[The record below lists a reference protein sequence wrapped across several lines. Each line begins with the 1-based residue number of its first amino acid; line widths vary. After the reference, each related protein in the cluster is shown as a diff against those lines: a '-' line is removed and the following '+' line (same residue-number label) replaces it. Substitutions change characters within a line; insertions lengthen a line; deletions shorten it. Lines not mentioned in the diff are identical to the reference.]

1 MRLCVAAGRVCPVA
15 QGEVRQYLDFAAELA
30 SASGE
35 LIGGYFQRP
44 GLAVDRKADRSVV
57 TRADREA
64 EALMRDMIRARF
76 PGHGVLGEEYGEDNP
91 GAEMKWVLDPIDGT
105 VSFIHGCPLFGT
117 LIGLLRCGEPIV
129 GAIHLPA
136 LGQLCLGDG
145 SRTTLDGREVRVR
158 SVGRIEDATVLYT
171 DERLVAQHR
180 DIAGFRRLAGR
191 AGVLRG
197 WGDCYGYFL
206 LAAGFADVMM
216 DPIMMPWDLL
226 PLVPVVRGAGAI
238 ITAWD
243 GGDVLKGASAVA
255 ASPGLHRE
263 VIAELNGP

>member
-1 MRLCVAAGRVCPVA
+1 MSKGENAA
-15 QGEVRQYLDFAAELA
+15 YLNFAAELA
-30 SASGE
+30 AASGE
-35 LIGGYFQRP
+35 LIGKYFQRP
-44 GLAVDRKADRSVV
+44 GLAVERKADRSVV

-76 PGHGVLGEEYGEDNP
+76 PSHGVLGEEHGEHNP
-91 GAEMKWVLDPIDGT
+91 GAEWKWILDPIDGT
-105 VSFIHGCPLFGT
+105 ISFVHGCPLFGT
-117 LIGLLRCGEPIV
+117 LIGLLRDGEPIV

-136 LGQLCLGDG
+136 LGHLCLGDG
-145 SRTTLDGREVRVR
+145 ARTTLDGREVRVR
-158 SVGRIEDATVLYT
+158 DIGRVEDATVLYT

-180 DIAGFRRLAGR
+180 GDNGFRRLVGR
-191 AGVLRG
+191 AGVVRG

-226 PLVPVVRGAGAI
+226 PLVPVVRGSGGV

-243 GGDVLKGASAVA
+243 GGDVLAGDSAVA
-255 ASPGLHRE
+255 APPGIHAE
-263 VIAELNGP
+263 VVKILNAAG